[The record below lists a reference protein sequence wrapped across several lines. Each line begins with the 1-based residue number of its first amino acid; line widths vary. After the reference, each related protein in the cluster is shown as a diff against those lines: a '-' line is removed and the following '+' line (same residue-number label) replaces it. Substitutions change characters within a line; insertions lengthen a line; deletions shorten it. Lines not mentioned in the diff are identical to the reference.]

1 MTLSTNFSL
10 DLSLTILIFISFLTI
25 SNHITANELS
35 MAHLSPAV
43 NGQLFRLNKPL
54 SGVKIIR
61 KLTYITGTEITEI
74 TQTDREG
81 NFKFVEKNLTS
92 GIPSSLHHESS
103 TSQVIIAKWR
113 NVYHI
118 LWQIRPSSSKEDRI
132 ITNHLS
138 DLTCDITDNEETYIL
153 QSDKYT
159 DAKHLLYSICD
170 IDGTRA
176 TLQYAWAL

>member
-35 MAHLSPAV
+35 TAHLSPAV
-43 NGQLFRLNKPL
+43 NGQLFKLNKPL
-54 SGVKIIR
+54 SGVEIIR
-61 KLTYITGTEITEI
+61 KLTYATGKEITET
-74 TQTDREG
+74 TQTDRKG
-81 NFKFVEKNLTS
+81 NFKFVAKNLTDV
-92 GIPSSLHHESS
+92 IPSTSHNESS
-103 TSQVIIAKWR
+103 ASQVIIAKWR

-118 LWQIRPSSSKEDRI
+118 LWQVRPSSAKEDSV

-153 QSDKYT
+153 QSDKYA